1 MAHRPLN
8 LLYITYRV
16 DPADTLVG
24 YVIGWLR
31 LLAARA
37 DSIHVICLHA
47 APALDLPA
55 NVHVHSLE
63 KGQGNRLTV
72 WLRFFHTIW
81 SLRRAVNLVFAQFSP
96 EYLLAAAPFALL
108 FRWPLTL
115 WYTHRHVDFKL
126 RLATALAACV
136 FTASPES
143 FRLPTPKK
151 VILGHGIDTAR
162 FTPADAP
169 PTAPLLL
176 AVGRRAPIKHYELM
190 INAVAALAPR
200 YPDLRLRIV
209 GGDEGSAPPN
219 YAASLQAH
227 IDALGLGDV
236 ITLVGPRPYA
246 DLPAEYRTA
255 ALHLNFCP
263 TGGLD
268 KAVLEAMSAG
278 LPNLVRNTSFAP
290 IFAADSTLC
299 LAPDADL
306 PTITAALDAL
316 LQLPPAERAAL
327 GQRARHVAVAQ
338 FSQTAL
344 IERLSAELT
353 ALLPEA

>member
-24 YVIGWLR
+24 YVVGWLR
-31 LLAARA
+31 LLAAHA
-37 DSIHVICLHA
+37 DSLHVICLHA

-63 KGQGNRLTV
+63 KGRGGRWAV
-72 WLRFFHTIW
+72 WGRFFRTVW

-115 WYTHRHVDFKL
+115 WYTHRHVDLKL
-126 RLATALAACV
+126 RLATALAARV

-143 FRLPTPKK
+143 FRLPTPKR

-162 FTPADAP
+162 FTPAHSL

-176 AVGRRAPIKHYELM
+176 AVGRRAPIKHYELL
-190 INAVAALAPR
+190 IDAIAALAPR

-219 YAASLQAH
+219 YAASLQAR
-227 IDALGLGDV
+227 IDAHGLGEI

-246 DLPAEYRTA
+246 DLPADYRA
-255 ALHLNFCP
+255 ASLHLNFCP

-278 LPNLVRNTSFAP
+278 LPNLVRNTGFAP
-290 IFAADSTLC
+290 IFAADAALC

-306 PTITAALDAL
+306 ATLTAALDRL
-316 LQLPPAERAAL
+316 LQLPPADRAAL
-327 GQRARHVAVAQ
+327 GQRARHTAVAQ

-344 IERLSAELT
+344 VERLAAELT
-353 ALLPEA
+353 ALLPRA